1 MNINKDVLGIF
12 DKYGRIKNNDG
23 QEYDTT
29 IMTHVDDVQTFK
41 HAIDNIDD
49 IKSNTKLGFKIK
61 QTSMKD
67 Y

>member
-1 MNINKDVLGIF
+1 MNIDIKYIKDVLGIF

-29 IMTHVDDVQTFK
+29 IMTHIDDVTTFK

-61 QTSMKD
+61 QT
-67 Y
+67 